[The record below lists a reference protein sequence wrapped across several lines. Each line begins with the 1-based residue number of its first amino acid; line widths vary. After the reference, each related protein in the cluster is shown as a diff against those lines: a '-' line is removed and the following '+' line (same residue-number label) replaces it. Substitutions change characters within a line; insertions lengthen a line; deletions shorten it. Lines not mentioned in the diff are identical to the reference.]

1 MTVQWVV
8 RGETL
13 PIFSLTILLYNYRNS
28 KTALWNLPLLN
39 ISIEVSM
46 NIYFACSIT
55 GGREDEPI
63 YQKIVAAL
71 QADRHEI
78 PTALLAG
85 SDVTELEVMV
95 DPVEVY
101 TRDTGWIEGCDLL
114 VAEVST
120 PSHGVGYEIGYALG
134 LGKPVLCLHRQ
145 GIPVSKMITG
155 NRDPLIT
162 VLSYAEGDEALMKLR
177 AYLRS
182 INA

>member
-1 MTVQWVV
+1 LFKNASSGIAVV
-8 RGETL
+8 KASQVRLTANPREL
-13 PIFSLTILLYNYRNS
+13 IFDMG
-28 KTALWNLPLLN
+28 KK
-39 ISIEVSM
+39 EM

-71 QADRHEI
+71 QAEGHEV

-85 SDVTELEVMV
+85 SDVLELEVIV

-101 TRDTGWIEGCDLL
+101 TRDTQWIEGCDLL

-134 LGKPVLCLHRQ
+134 LGKPVICLHREDV
-145 GIPVSKMITG
+145 PVSKMITG
-155 NRDPLIT
+155 NRDPNLI
-162 VLSYAEGDEALMKLR
+162 VIAYSDGDETITKLCNC
-177 AYLRS
+177 LEQL
-182 INA
+182 NA

>member
-1 MTVQWVV
+1 M
-8 RGETL
+8 
-13 PIFSLTILLYNYRNS
+13 
-28 KTALWNLPLLN
+28 K
-39 ISIEVSM
+39 
-46 NIYFACSIT
+46 IYFACSIT

-71 QADRHEI
+71 QAEGHEI

-85 SDVTELEVMV
+85 SDVIELEVIV

-101 TRDTGWIEGCDLL
+101 TRDTQWIKDCDLL

-134 LGKPVLCLHRQ
+134 LGKQTICLHRE

-155 NRDPLIT
+155 NRDPNLI
-162 VLSYAEGDEALMKLR
+162 VVAYSDGDEALTKLL
-177 AYLRS
+177 AYLEKE
-182 INA
+182 NA

>member
-1 MTVQWVV
+1 
-8 RGETL
+8 
-13 PIFSLTILLYNYRNS
+13 
-28 KTALWNLPLLN
+28 
-39 ISIEVSM
+39 M

-63 YQKIVAAL
+63 YQKIVAVL
-71 QADRHEI
+71 QADGHEV

-85 SDVTELEVMV
+85 SNVIELEVVV

-101 TRDTGWIEGCDLL
+101 TRDTGWIESCDLL

-134 LGKPVLCLHRQ
+134 LGKSVFCLHRE

-155 NRDPLIT
+155 NRDPSLKVIA
-162 VLSYAEGDEALMKLR
+162 YADGDEVVSKLR
-177 AYLRS
+177 AYLES
-182 INA
+182 LNA